1 MRSNFFQRYLL
12 PGFVFQ
18 SVIIA
23 GGYGTGRELV
33 EYFLAYGPIGGLL
46 GMLLVATVIWSVVNA
61 VTFEFARVFRAFD
74 YRTFFRHLLGPGWI
88 LFELAYIAMMLLVLA
103 VIGATAGTILQENMG
118 LPYVLGVLAMMTAVA
133 VLVFRG
139 SGAIEK
145 FLVGWSFLLY
155 AVYVAI
161 FVWSFAKFGGD
172 IRSTLAVG
180 EIKPGWWLGGI
191 KYAGYSLA
199 VVASVL
205 FTIRHAETRRDAVV
219 SGLLTGPIAIIP
231 AVLFY
236 IAIVGQYPAVMD
248 RAVPMTFLLDVL
260 NSKILLTVFAI
271 ALFGTLIETGTGM
284 IHAVNER
291 VAHRF
296 TETGKEFPPIARS
309 VIAIAFLAI
318 AALMS
323 RIGLIDLI
331 ARGYGTMSWIFL
343 VIFVIPILTFGVWKV
358 IRSATPP
365 RPRGSGVGG
374 RAAGPGM

>member
-1 MRSNFFQRYLL
+1 MRSSFFQRYLL

-33 EYFLAYGPIGGLL
+33 EYFLVYGPIGGLL
-46 GMLLVATVIWSVVNA
+46 GMILVSTVIWSVVNA
-61 VTFEFARVFRAFD
+61 VSFEFARVFRAFD
-74 YRTFFRHLLGPGWI
+74 YRTFFRHLLGPGWV

-103 VIGATAGTILQENMG
+103 VIGATAGTILREDLG
-118 LPYVLGVLAMMTAVA
+118 LPYVVGVLSMMVAVA
-133 VLVFRG
+133 VLVFLG
-139 SGAIEK
+139 SGPIEK

-155 AVYVAI
+155 GVYVAI
-161 FVWSFAKFGGD
+161 FVWAFAKFGGD
-172 IRSTLAVG
+172 IRSTLALG
-180 EIKPGWWLGGI
+180 EVKPGWWIGGI

-199 VVASVL
+199 VIASVL
-205 FTIRHAETRRDAVV
+205 FTIRHAETRRDAIVAGIL
-219 SGLLTGPIAIIP
+219 SGPIAIFP

-236 IAIVGQYPAVMD
+236 LAIVGHYTAVMD
-248 RAVPMTFLLDVL
+248 RAVPMTFLLNL
-260 NSKILLTVFAI
+260 LESKMLLIVFAI

-296 TETGKEFPPIARS
+296 AEAGRELPRIVRAAT
-309 VIAIAFLAI
+309 AIGFLGI

-331 ARGYGTMSWIFL
+331 ARGYGTMSWVFL
-343 VIFVIPILTFGVWKV
+343 VIFVIPILTYGIWK
-358 IRSATPP
+358 AT
-365 RPRGSGVGG
+365 RV
-374 RAAGPGM
+374 